1 MGGAGRSGRGG
12 FEARQVEAAGQR
24 CGHGHLVAHFVG
36 KSFGLGFI
44 GQEPVV
50 FAIGQ
55 QGQGVFVGFAGLVGI
70 GAGHGFGVAV
80 ENVGLLAHVA
90 GVACGNRPRAVNH
103 HLGVIRHGD
112 RVARHGDVAGAADGH
127 AIHKHVHG
135 GFVAAQGVVDGQAI
149 GHAAAVAV
157 DAQVDGVGL
166 QCRQVAHQFAGHY
179 AVFIP
184 AVTDVA
190 VDQHLGRLGR
200 FAFCHRGRCF
210 DFVPLCHCCAL
221 CCWG

>member
-1 MGGAGRSGRGG
+1 MTSRNRRGG
-12 FEARQVEAAGQR
+12 LEAREVEAAGQR
-24 CGHGHLVAHFVG
+24 CGHGHFVAHFVG
-36 KSFGLGFI
+36 KAFCLGFVCR
-44 GQEPVV
+44 EPVV

-55 QGQGVFVGFAGLVGI
+55 QGQGVFVGFAALVGV

-80 ENVGLLAHVA
+80 QNVGLLAHVV
-90 GVACGNRPRAVNH
+90 GVAIRECPRGVDH
-103 HLGVIRHGD
+103 HLAVLCHGD
-112 RVARHGDVAGAADGH
+112 GVARHGDVAGAADGH

-166 QCRQVAHQFAGHY
+166 QRRQVAHQFTGHH
-179 AVFIP
+179 AVFVP
-184 AVTDVA
+184 AVADVA
-190 VDQHLGRLGR
+190 VDQHLGGLGR
-200 FAFCHRGRCF
+200 LARCHRGRCF

-221 CCWG
+221 CC

>member
-24 CGHGHLVAHFVG
+24 CGHGHLFSHFVG
-36 KSFGLGFI
+36 KAFGLGFV

-55 QGQGVFVGFAGLVGI
+55 QGQGVFVGFAALVGV
-70 GAGHGFGVAV
+70 GAGQGFGVAV
-80 ENVGLLAHVA
+80 QNVGLLAHVA
-90 GVACGNRPRAVNH
+90 GVASSNRPGAVNH
-103 HLGVIRHGD
+103 HLGVFRHGD
-112 RVARHGDVAGAADGH
+112 RVARHGDVACAADGH

-179 AVFIP
+179 AVFVP
-184 AVTDVA
+184 AVADVA
-190 VDQHLGRLGR
+190 VDQQLCRLGRL
-200 FAFCHRGRCF
+200 ARCLRNACLE
-210 DFVPLCHCCAL
+210 FVPLCHGCPCG
-221 CCWG
+221 CWG